1 MLARV
6 LALTSFVQAAA
17 IVLPALSWPLW
28 MVHFA
33 AVEGCLLGA
42 VLGLAAI
49 LLTHE
54 RWVTAAASLGA
65 LICIL
70 PALSVIPAYLREG
83 QSFSPWLWLTGG
95 GVPAVTL
102 ERDVVLGGTVTAD
115 LWRGRGEGPR
125 PAVVVVHG
133 GSWRSGDKGEIPHMS
148 AVLADAG
155 YTVVDV
161 RYRLA
166 GTAPFPAAIED
177 VRCALASLAAEPARF
192 GVDPSRLAL
201 LGRSAGGQIALV
213 AAYADASIAPSCGG
227 EVPKVRGVISVYG
240 VTDVAWAHDHPY
252 RPDVVDGVAATQLY
266 LGGTPTAAPDR
277 YRTATP
283 QSWAR
288 ADLPPTLLLHG
299 KGEGC
304 VRPENTT
311 FLRDALV
318 EAVAPVTTVLI
329 PFADHGFDV
338 RPGGFGEQLSRGSI
352 LAFLAT
358 VLD

>member
-166 GTAPFPAAIED
+166 GTAPFPPPSRMCGARWPRSPQSPPASGWTRRD
-177 VRCALASLAAEPARF
+177 WRCWGAALADRSRS
-192 GVDPSRLAL
+192 SRLTRMPRSRHPAA
-201 LGRSAGGQIALV
+201 GRCPRFAES
-213 AAYADASIAPSCGG
+213 SRC
-227 EVPKVRGVISVYG
+227 
-240 VTDVAWAHDHPY
+240 
-252 RPDVVDGVAATQLY
+252 
-266 LGGTPTAAPDR
+266 TA
-277 YRTATP
+277 
-283 QSWAR
+283 
-288 ADLPPTLLLHG
+288 
-299 KGEGC
+299 
-304 VRPENTT
+304 
-311 FLRDALV
+311 
-318 EAVAPVTTVLI
+318 
-329 PFADHGFDV
+329 
-338 RPGGFGEQLSRGSI
+338 
-352 LAFLAT
+352 
-358 VLD
+358 